1 MDEGKRL
8 DSRHVFKG
16 KVVDL
21 SVDRVRLPNGN
32 ECELEMI
39 RHVGAAAVVPLTD
52 DGQVLLV
59 RQYRYATDGWLL
71 ELPAGKLDEGETPE
85 ACALREVEE
94 ETGHRPG
101 RLVSMGSIWTTP
113 GFTDEKIRLFL
124 ALDLEPTTQQLQD
137 NEVLT
142 IERVAL
148 DRAVSMAA
156 RGEIEDAKSICG
168 LLRAPGFLP
177 HD

>member
-1 MDEGKRL
+1 MEEGKRL

-32 ECELEMI
+32 ECELETI
-39 RHVGAAAVVPLTD
+39 RHVGAAAAVPLTG
-52 DGQVLLV
+52 DGQVLMV
-59 RQYRYATDGWLL
+59 RQYRYATGGWLL
-71 ELPAGKLDEGETPE
+71 ELPAGKLDGEETPE
-85 ACALREVEE
+85 ACVEREVAE
-94 ETGHRPG
+94 ETGFRPG
-101 RLVSMGSIWTTP
+101 RLLPMGSIWTTP

-124 ALDLEPTTQQLQD
+124 ALDLEPARQKLQD

-142 IERVAL
+142 VERMAL
-148 DRAVSMAA
+148 DRAVRMASD
-156 RGEIEDAKSICG
+156 GEIEDAKSICA